1 MMKTNIRKTAFVAAA
16 LTIQCVAFGWLIWR
30 YEDVVRN
37 GTEVRFKCAAY
48 DPSDPFRGRYLR
60 VSVSEECEN
69 LLERSDGREWEVY
82 STHNKGLF
90 AKLEPSTNGLW
101 CVAAVADSPQ
111 DEDGLWIKPRNVY
124 VEHAV
129 QWLDK
134 LDNESYEDFTKRREA
149 SPLVAMVSMPDQ
161 LFMNERLA
169 PVAEEVLRKAVAPDG
184 KGATAVYRVKGGE
197 IVITD
202 IEIDGKSV
210 YCFSIKKEV

>member
-1 MMKTNIRKTAFVAAA
+1 MKPNIRKTAFVAAA
-16 LTIQCVAFGWLIWR
+16 LTIQCAAIGWLIWR

-37 GTEVRFKCAAY
+37 GTDVCFKCSAY

-60 VSVSEECEN
+60 VSVLEECEN
-69 LLERSDGREWEVY
+69 LLERDDGHEWDVY
-82 STHNKGLF
+82 YAHNKGLF

-101 CVAAVADSPQ
+101 RVTAVADSPK
-111 DEDGLWIKPRNVY
+111 DDDGLWIKPKR
-124 VEHAV
+124 V
-129 QWLDK
+129 QV
-134 LDNESYEDFTKRREA
+134 RRRDA
-149 SPLVAMVSMPDQ
+149 SPLIARVSMPDQ

-202 IEIDGKSV
+202 IEIDGKSI
-210 YCFSIKKEV
+210 YCL